1 MPDESAM
8 AGAPMPE
15 SVEAAWEEFWRLH
28 DWGEDGGEALVNVA
42 VRASERSRLLNPSD
56 ELLKAVALAIA
67 TASGEEYFEE
77 LFEDYCD
84 MARAGLQA
92 AGGALNDA

>member
-1 MPDESAM
+1 MPDKRAM

-56 ELLKAVALAIA
+56 ELVEVVEADMVGALRRTHNLGALPYGVINQ
-67 TASGEEYFEE
+67 
-77 LFEDYCD
+77 L
-84 MARAGLQA
+84 ARAALQA
-92 AGGALNDA
+92 AAKEI